1 MLTRAARSLMSTGRA
16 QAAIVYIRRLQY
28 NFRNPNIKSFHLFVN
43 PILVQMARVT
53 RSMTARPALDTTDL
67 VDLHNEGEYT
77 DMNKFLLHTYFP
89 GCSLKPE
96 VEDNTRAS
104 ADLFINREHGTL
116 LKQKIIYYLITKKC
130 NELLNLGSR
139 YYSDAHFHNHQELFA
154 SFSEISKKLQVY
166 FLAEEIARDKLLLG
180 KYDTS
185 HDFYQCIH
193 AYLDPLLSD
202 KPSLGNPSDLN
213 ALKGICKRGF
223 AKTAE
228 GRVCHPVHGYV
239 ASKPLL
245 MNKDHETKVLT
256 SLLHA
261 LHDTIEL
268 NIKRKMFEAN
278 LENFEEK
285 SCTDSTGA
293 THAGRL
299 STLGKDLRSAVSATA
314 RSTASFGRVV
324 LSGAKRGVSK
334 TLSATLSPH
343 VVHKLQTTG
352 KKILTFTDHFNT
364 QVLKSVNLRAAFKGI
379 KRSLLETVCD
389 YILEENILE
398 RLQVPTEQQKCTN
411 NHKNVFS
418 LVIKSLYTGTP
429 DKALA
434 SERLFELFLQ
444 RLSKYESLYVNAFNT
459 SVTAA
464 INALD
469 EVSFGLTEFMF
480 NSATRFSNEVVVE
493 ALKSVFSSFF
503 NMKLIYGDIIEYVVH
518 VFDVSEELYKRP
530 LVLQQHPQLN
540 EWRSLI
546 GQQVL
551 GAPEKIRN
559 EIVIRG
565 KQESTLNELK
575 ATTIALARLFDMQR
589 DQKPVFFKEAIVFE
603 EADTDAITTS

>member
-1 MLTRAARSLMSTGRA
+1 
-16 QAAIVYIRRLQY
+16 
-28 NFRNPNIKSFHLFVN
+28 
-43 PILVQMARVT
+43 
-53 RSMTARPALDTTDL
+53 MTASPALETTNL

-77 DMNKFLLHTYFP
+77 DINKFLLHTYFP

-96 VEDNTRAS
+96 VEGTTRAS

-166 FLAEEIARDKLLLG
+166 FLAEEIARDKRLLE
-180 KYDTS
+180 KYATDP
-185 HDFYQCIH
+185 DFYQCIR
-193 AYLDPLLSD
+193 AYLDPLLAD
-202 KPSLGNPSDLN
+202 EPPLGNPLDLN

-223 AKTAE
+223 AKTAG

-239 ASKPLL
+239 ARKPLS

-256 SLLHA
+256 SLLNA
-261 LHDTIEL
+261 LQGTIEL
-268 NIKRKMFEAN
+268 NIRRKIFEAN

-285 SCTDSTGA
+285 SCMDSTGV

-299 STLGKDLRSAVSATA
+299 SALGKDLRSAVSATG
-314 RSTASFGRVV
+314 RSTASFSKAV
-324 LSGAKRGVSK
+324 LSGAKRGVSR
-334 TLSATLSPH
+334 TLSATLPPH
-343 VVHKLQTTG
+343 VVHRLQTTG
-352 KKILTFTDHFNT
+352 KKILTFTEHFKT
-364 QVLKSVNLRAAFKGI
+364 QVLNSVNLRAAFKGI

-398 RLQVPTEQQKCTN
+398 HLQVPSEQQKSTD

-418 LVIKSLYTGTP
+418 LVIKSLYTGKP
-429 DKALA
+429 DKKLA

-459 SVTAA
+459 SMTAA

-469 EVSFGLTEFMF
+469 EVSLGFSEFMF

-493 ALKSVFSSFF
+493 ALQSVFSSFF
-503 NMKLIYGDIIEYVVH
+503 NMKLVYGDIIEYIVD

-530 LVLQQHPQLN
+530 LVLQQHPKLN

-559 EIVIRG
+559 DIVIRG
-565 KQESTLNELK
+565 KQESTLDELK
-575 ATTIALARLFDMQR
+575 ATTIALARLFDMQS

-603 EADTDAITTS
+603 EADTAAAAAIA